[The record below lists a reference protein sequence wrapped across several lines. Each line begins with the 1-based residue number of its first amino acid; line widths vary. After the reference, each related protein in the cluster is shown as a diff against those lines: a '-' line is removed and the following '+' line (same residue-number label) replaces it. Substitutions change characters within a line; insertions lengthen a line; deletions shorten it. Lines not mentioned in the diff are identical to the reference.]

1 MKDLFEFER
10 PRQRFAVVGHPV
22 AHSKSPQIHR
32 AFASQCGLK
41 IEYEAIQLDR
51 GGFVQG
57 IRNLQAGGL
66 KGLNVTLPFKEEARA
81 LSDDLSDRAR
91 IAAAVNTFLFSD
103 DGTIFGDNTDGIGLI
118 SDIQDNMGI
127 QLKGRRALLVGAGG
141 AARGVVQPLL
151 GAGLAAL
158 VITNRTVE
166 RARRLAADVQQVGSV
181 QVLAPGQVEDQRFD
195 VVINATSAG
204 LSGQVPGLPE
214 TIFSEGAMA
223 YDMLYG
229 SQPTPFMLWA
239 RSCGVSHAADGLG
252 MLVEQ
257 AAESFFL
264 WTKVRPQTDSVI
276 QSLRSGR

>member
-91 IAAAVNTFLFSD
+91 IAAAVNTFVFAD
-103 DGTIFGDNTDGIGLI
+103 DGAIFGDNTDGVGLI
-118 SDIQDNMGI
+118 SDIQVNMGI
-127 QLKGRRALLVGAGG
+127 QL
-141 AARGVVQPLL
+141 
-151 GAGLAAL
+151 
-158 VITNRTVE
+158 E
-166 RARRLAADVQQVGSV
+166 
-181 QVLAPGQVEDQRFD
+181 
-195 VVINATSAG
+195 
-204 LSGQVPGLPE
+204 
-214 TIFSEGAMA
+214 
-223 YDMLYG
+223 
-229 SQPTPFMLWA
+229 
-239 RSCGVSHAADGLG
+239 
-252 MLVEQ
+252 
-257 AAESFFL
+257 
-264 WTKVRPQTDSVI
+264 
-276 QSLRSGR
+276 